1 MGKFEL
7 CILRKGKVKMCQTF
21 LLNGSLDCDFCNN
34 TAVDIMQSQTFAQN
48 SSENN
53 LEILWGFHPIVVMQE
68 EPEINQTF
76 DHKR

>member
-1 MGKFEL
+1 
-7 CILRKGKVKMCQTF
+7 MCQTF

-53 LEILWGFHPIVVMQE
+53 LEILWGFHLILVMQE
-68 EPEINQTF
+68 EPENNQTF